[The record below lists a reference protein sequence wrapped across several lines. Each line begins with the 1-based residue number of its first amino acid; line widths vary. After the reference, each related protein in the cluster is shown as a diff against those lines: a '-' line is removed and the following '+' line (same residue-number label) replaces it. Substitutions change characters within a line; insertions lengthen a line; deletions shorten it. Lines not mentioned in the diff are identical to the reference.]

1 MHAFRRA
8 LGAGLLVL
16 VSAFPALAIEPD
28 APDALITR
36 LDAVRI
42 SIIDRLDGKGKNAI
56 ALSKE
61 EKTQFVEYYSQS
73 ESLLWVDEAGLTPR
87 VAKTAEAFA
96 DAADWGLDPKAYTS
110 PAAPKFDADSE
121 GAASQLAEAELDM
134 TLAVYAYAKHAQAGR
149 VTPSTLGEAMDM
161 QPQAPTLKE
170 ALEAVDRAG
179 GLESFHPQHQQFLA
193 LKAKLAEARRAGVAV
208 KKIDLIPSGPNIKP
222 GAEHPQITLI
232 RQRFDLAALDADR
245 PNLYD
250 EGLARAVK
258 AYQKQNGLSDTGV
271 IGAVTR
277 DALNGG
283 PGRGA
288 DVKQLL
294 INMERWR
301 WMKRDLGRMHVRVN
315 IPEFMFR
322 IVKNGAVIHEER
334 IVTGKPEHMTPSFA
348 DEMETIVLNPSW
360 HVPESI
366 KVNEILPLLRRNPA
380 YLEKQGLEV
389 SYAGQRRPLSAY
401 ETDWYS
407 INPDKV
413 TIRQPPGDGNALG
426 KVKFLFPNKHSV
438 YMHDT
443 PSKSLFNQSSRAFSH
458 GCMRVRNPLKF
469 AEIMLGEQGWTPA
482 RIQQELATGQEID
495 VALQRKTPVHVAYI
509 TAWVDDNGEVKT
521 FRDIYGHDKVL
532 AGELGLGPK
541 FSPPKNSSGKPE
553 FAAEPLQKKRPAST
567 GFFWFN

>member
-1 MHAFRRA
+1 MHAFCRV
-8 LGAGLLVL
+8 LGAGVIVL
-16 VSAFPALAIEPD
+16 TSALPAFAIEPD
-28 APDALITR
+28 APEALITR

-42 SIIDRLDGKGKNAI
+42 SLIDRLDEKGKNAV
-56 ALSKE
+56 ALTKE
-61 EKTQFVEYYSQS
+61 EKAQIAQYYSQPQ
-73 ESLLWVDEAGLTPR
+73 SLIWVDETGLTPL
-87 VAKTAEAFA
+87 VAQTAEIFA
-96 DAADWGLDPKAYTS
+96 GAADWGLDPKDY
-110 PAAPKFDADSE
+110 AAPTPMTVDFEAD
-121 GAASQLAEAELDM
+121 GAALDLAKAELSM
-134 TLAVYAYAKHAQAGR
+134 TQAVYTYAKHAQAGR

-170 ALEAVDRAG
+170 VLEAVNRAG

-208 KKIDLIPSGPNIKP
+208 KKIDLIPSGGNIKP
-222 GAEHPQITLI
+222 GTEHPQVPLI

-245 PNLYD
+245 PNYYD
-250 EGLARAVK
+250 EELARAVK

-271 IGAVTR
+271 IGAATR
-277 DALNGG
+277 DALNGV

-401 ETDWYS
+401 DTDWYS

-413 TIRQPPGDGNALG
+413 SIRQPPGEGNALG

-443 PSKSLFNQSSRAFSH
+443 PSKSLFNQTSRAFSH

-469 AEIMLGEQGWTPA
+469 AEIMLREQGWTPE
-482 RIQQELATGQEID
+482 RIQRELATGQEID
-495 VALQRKTPVHVAYI
+495 VTLERKTPVHVAYF

-521 FRDIYGHDKVL
+521 FRDVYGHDKVL

-541 FSPPKNSSGKPE
+541 FAPPKNSSGKPE
-553 FAAEPLQKKRPAST
+553 FAGEPPPKRRPANT